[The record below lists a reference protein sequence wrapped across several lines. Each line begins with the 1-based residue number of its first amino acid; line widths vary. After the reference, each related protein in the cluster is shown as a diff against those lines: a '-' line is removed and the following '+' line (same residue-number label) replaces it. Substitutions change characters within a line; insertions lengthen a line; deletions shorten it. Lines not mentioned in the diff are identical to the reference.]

1 MWPHTLQLT
10 EDMTDNSQQYL
21 SCALL
26 SKYITI
32 WYLTN
37 QMKCLNSLLMFKNM
51 NTSKLEA
58 PLWYSGTNG
67 KKSIFQMSTYTFS
80 DLGIISIK
88 TKILE

>member
-1 MWPHTLQLT
+1 
-10 EDMTDNSQQYL
+10 
-21 SCALL
+21 
-26 SKYITI
+26 
-32 WYLTN
+32 
-37 QMKCLNSLLMFKNM
+37 MFKNM